1 MAAREEDIAVIG
13 AVREALPEDQRELLR
28 TDIEKMVSSEKSPL
42 ISRLLTEN
50 VDLITDLVEAVNAN
64 TKMGY
69 GGLIGDG
76 RELTAQWITPADFG
90 KSEWDRTRASGVE
103 SFISGTTAENEGFL
117 ILGWMNQEEKPV
129 ANKVKFYKG
138 TEETVVEPLSFRG
151 RERFDAGESPIIQQR
166 KALIVPPETN
176 YEVEDSASVSGA
188 DALQPIGIY
197 VKTAE
202 DAWSL

>member
-1 MAAREEDIAVIG
+1 MAAREEDIAVVG
-13 AVREALPEDQRELLR
+13 AVREELPKDQRELLR
-28 TDIEKMVSSEKSPL
+28 RDVEKMVASEKSSM

-50 VDLITDLVEAVNAN
+50 VDLVTELVETVNAN

-76 RELTAQWITPADFG
+76 KELTAQWITPADFG
-90 KSEWDRTRASGVE
+90 KAEWDRTRASGVE
-103 SFISGTTAENEGFL
+103 SFISGTTAEDEGFL
-117 ILGWMNQEEKPV
+117 VLGWMNQEEKPV
-129 ANKVKFYKG
+129 ANKVKMYKG
-138 TEETVVEPLSFRG
+138 TEETVVEPLSFRA
-151 RERFDAGESPIIQQR
+151 RERFDAGESPVVQQR

-188 DALQPIGIY
+188 DALQPVGVY
-197 VKTAE
+197 VKTAS